1 MKRINISKKAIIDC
15 PLSIVNRRSALAN
28 CLIILALVFCYTG
41 CKDDED
47 ETYIPVTS
55 ITASAE
61 SLTLEMGQK
70 ESLVATISPENAT
83 IQRYSWESTNPAVA
97 SVSNSGIVTGL
108 VKGTT
113 NIILKS
119 PREGYTDTVRVT
131 VLGPPIDVAKVAG
144 TYTGTVT
151 MDSAPA
157 ATNVGFTI
165 QFTSESTISVDTR
178 ATVMGGLMT
187 LHVHGNALSI
197 VRNDDDTYTI
207 SGNAITDNFGYGD
220 KNTTINGT
228 IDVNGILTLNI
239 RIDSISQKIGY
250 TGQKK

>member
-1 MKRINISKKAIIDC
+1 MKQFNIFKNR
-15 PLSIVNRRSALAN
+15 IVNRRSALGN
-28 CLIILALVFCYTG
+28 CLIALAIVFCYTG
-41 CKDDED
+41 CKDDD
-47 ETYIPVTS
+47 EKTYVPVTS
-55 ITASAE
+55 ITASAK

-70 ESLVATISPENAT
+70 EALVATISPENAT
-83 IQRYSWESTNPAVA
+83 IQRYSWESSSPGVA
-97 SVSNSGIVTGL
+97 SVTNSGIVTGL
-108 VKGTT
+108 IKGST

-119 PREGYTDTVRVT
+119 PREGWTDTVKVT

-151 MDSAPA
+151 MDGATA

-165 QFTSESTISVDTR
+165 QFTSESTISIDTR

-187 LHVHGNALSI
+187 LHVHGNALSV

-228 IDVNGILTLNI
+228 LAVDGTLTLNI
-239 RIDSISQKIGY
+239 KIDSITQKVGY
-250 TGQKK
+250 TGKKK